1 MLINI
6 SYSNKLVVFDFTL
19 EDADRELLKNP
30 VNINNRSCF
39 FELPFEIKEKIHPDV
54 LAMAIILMIFPFTKY
69 NIKLPFSISKEFA
82 EVFMNNFEIQIGP
95 VDNSIL
101 PRKVQNGRPGLSY
114 SGGVDSTAA
123 LALMPKNTAIIFLN
137 RIIPSYKNSLYDKT
151 AALNTLKDVSN
162 TYQTYKVNTNMEY
175 IRNPIGF
182 PISNFGKRGDIPL
195 SSAVPIVLLADKLN
209 IDSIAYGIV
218 MESLYLVG
226 HEKFDDFSQNKIFI
240 NWKKLFNKIGI
251 DLFFPTAGLS
261 EVSTSKISNN
271 FSISKYVRSC
281 MRGKKDE
288 PCKKCIKCFRKL
300 TLDKAL
306 LKEGVNSKE
315 LMNNLQ
321 NNEVVRNLYSNIKHE
336 NVYRYIVEQLKP
348 NDFTLALGKRIN
360 IDNENTLWMERWYH
374 KSINLVP
381 IKYQKQYQENLHN
394 YINDMN
400 TKDIYFVENWGRLYQ
415 RNSNIQKLI
424 EWQNYLLNNLE
435 NKRVNIHLN
444 NLIEKQKNP
453 EVIMFDEWK
462 KSL

>member
-1 MLINI
+1 
-6 SYSNKLVVFDFTL
+6 
-19 EDADRELLKNP
+19 
-30 VNINNRSCF
+30 
-39 FELPFEIKEKIHPDV
+39 
-54 LAMAIILMIFPFTKY
+54 
-69 NIKLPFSISKEFA
+69 
-82 EVFMNNFEIQIGP
+82 
-95 VDNSIL
+95 
-101 PRKVQNGRPGLSY
+101 
-114 SGGVDSTAA
+114 
-123 LALMPKNTAIIFLN
+123 
-137 RIIPSYKNSLYDKT
+137 
-151 AALNTLKDVSN
+151 
-162 TYQTYKVNTNMEY
+162 
-175 IRNPIGF
+175 
-182 PISNFGKRGDIPL
+182 
-195 SSAVPIVLLADKLN
+195 
-209 IDSIAYGIV
+209 
-218 MESLYLVG
+218 
-226 HEKFDDFSQNKIFI
+226 
-240 NWKKLFNKIGI
+240 
-251 DLFFPTAGLS
+251 
-261 EVSTSKISNN
+261 
-271 FSISKYVRSC
+271 
-281 MRGKKDE
+281 
-288 PCKKCIKCFRKL
+288 KKCIKCFRKL

-462 KSL
+462 K